1 MRLWIFVALAACS
14 STPAAPP
21 HPSEKPSA
29 PVTVSIDDRDLGGGD
44 HEITLTATPTVDIA
58 ALTLTLD
65 GRDVSLGATA
75 QGQTRTIAT
84 RVHLAPGDG
93 RDVIGGVT
101 AGHRNRAA
109 VVHIGAAVEQASR
122 PATTYQLP
130 DGTRVEEV
138 RP

>member
-65 GRDVSLGATA
+65 GR
-75 QGQTRTIAT
+75 
-84 RVHLAPGDG
+84 
-93 RDVIGGVT
+93 
-101 AGHRNRAA
+101 
-109 VVHIGAAVEQASR
+109 E
-122 PATTYQLP
+122 LP